1 VPRGLG
7 KPAAFVLATL
17 LALPA
22 CARSHPAPPLPTRAT
37 ACAEG
42 LEPLPGR
49 VLRGFAFA
57 HDYVDDGL
65 HGYGSDESRE
75 SLSALRG
82 LGSNAVSISPYGF
95 VPSIRGSEI
104 THANALEG
112 GETDARVRAVI
123 RDAHARGL
131 AVLLKPQLWIHGGA
145 YTGALAP
152 RSDSPTDPLVASYRA
167 WILGYA
173 RLAAEEHVE
182 AFAVGTELRDVVAR
196 APSAFRAL
204 IAEVRRTYRGRILY
218 AANWDEASAVPF
230 LDAIDALGVQFYPP
244 LTRTTGTPE
253 ERLEREAGARL
264 ARLVRVAERAGK
276 KVWITEVG
284 YRADPEAAI
293 HPHAWPEHRGDVPY
307 DPSEQARVHRA
318 FFRALA
324 AQPGVEAVFVWKW
337 FTDPASREESRTGFS
352 PRGKAAE
359 AVVRR
364 AFGGCGSGA
373 AGRSNRR

>member
-1 VPRGLG
+1 MPRGLG

-145 YTGALAP
+145 YTGRSRPAATRPPIPSSRAIGRGSSATRGSP
-152 RSDSPTDPLVASYRA
+152 RRSTSRPSPS
-167 WILGYA
+167 
-173 RLAAEEHVE
+173 
-182 AFAVGTELRDVVAR
+182 
-196 APSAFRAL
+196 APS
-204 IAEVRRTYRGRILY
+204 
-218 AANWDEASAVPF
+218 SA
-230 LDAIDALGVQFYPP
+230 
-244 LTRTTGTPE
+244 TS
-253 ERLEREAGARL
+253 
-264 ARLVRVAERAGK
+264 
-276 KVWITEVG
+276 
-284 YRADPEAAI
+284 
-293 HPHAWPEHRGDVPY
+293 WPG
-307 DPSEQARVHRA
+307 
-318 FFRALA
+318 
-324 AQPGVEAVFVWKW
+324 
-337 FTDPASREESRTGFS
+337 
-352 PRGKAAE
+352 
-359 AVVRR
+359 RR
-364 AFGGCGSGA
+364 A
-373 AGRSNRR
+373 RSAR

>member
-1 VPRGLG
+1 MRLGHG

-17 LALPA
+17 LALTA
-22 CARSHPAPPLPTRAT
+22 CARTPPAPPLPTRAG
-37 ACAEG
+37 ACADG
-42 LEPLPGR
+42 LDPLPAGM
-49 VLRGFAFA
+49 LRGFALA
-57 HDYVDDGL
+57 HDYVDEGL
-65 HGYGSDESRE
+65 HGYGSEESRE

-104 THANALEG
+104 TPADALAG
-112 GETDARVRAVI
+112 GETDGRVRAVI

-152 RSDSPTDPLVASYRA
+152 RSDSPDDPLVASYRT
-167 WILGYA
+167 WFLGYA
-173 RLAAEEHVE
+173 RLATEERVE
-182 AFAVGTELRDVVAR
+182 ALAVGTELRDLVAR
-196 APSAFRAL
+196 APNAFRAL
-204 IAEVRRTYRGRILY
+204 IREVRGVYRGRVVY

-264 ARLVRVAERAGK
+264 SRVVRTAARAGK

-284 YRADPEAAI
+284 YRADPDAAI
-293 HPHAWPEHRGDVPY
+293 HPHAWPEHRGQVPY

-324 AQPGVEAVFVWKW
+324 SQPGIEAVFVWKW
-337 FTDPASREESRTGFS
+337 FTDPASREEPRTGFS

-359 AVVRR
+359 AVIRR
-364 AFGGCGSGA
+364 AFGGCGHA
-373 AGRSNRR
+373 R